1 MASDDPTALWSAIA
15 AGCSAVAAIV
25 SLVVAWQ
32 ARSIQ
37 AASADFSNCLEV
49 TEQLRA
55 AEARVNG
62 AKGNRRSF
70 EFNALLNLF
79 EALALLHNDKKLAPS
94 TRKIVGNYLVE
105 VLSWIRN
112 DDGMK
117 LLMEAAVT
125 SGQTF
130 EELDR
135 FEELHR
141 KEMLEH
147 SRRYALQRGN
157 R

>member
-1 MASDDPTALWSAIA
+1 MVSDPTAFWSAIA
-15 AGCSAVAAIV
+15 AGGSAVAAFV

-37 AASADFSNCLEV
+37 GASADFSNCLEV

-55 AEARVNG
+55 AEARVRDAEG
-62 AKGNRRSF
+62 DKRTF

-79 EALALLHNDKKLAPS
+79 EALATLHNDRKLAPS
-94 TRKIVGNYLVE
+94 TRKIVGNYLVQ

-112 DDGMK
+112 DEGMK
-117 LLMEAAVT
+117 RLMEASVT
-125 SGQTF
+125 SGQTY

-135 FEELHR
+135 FEKRHTN
-141 KEMLEH
+141 EMLEH
-147 SRRYALQRGN
+147 SRRYAIQRGN